1 MFAREKKVCS
11 MHFPRAGGHASA
23 KKVWRHQGQLES
35 EGIRGG
41 GNLGNKLVSGF
52 CRKGKARQ
60 GERVRVG

>member
-1 MFAREKKVCS
+1 MLYA
-11 MHFPRAGGHASA
+11 FPKSRGPCKCQEGLEAPGSA
-23 KKVWRHQGQLES
+23 
-35 EGIRGG
+35 GIRGNKGG